1 MGAVVGMK
9 PRLLMSRRSATRA
22 AAAALGAAAAAA
34 AAAGVAVA
42 ESETDGQVAHSS
54 TRDRTHA
61 QLTP

>member
-1 MGAVVGMK
+1 MGAIVGMK

-34 AAAGVAVA
+34 AAGVAVA
-42 ESETDGQVAHSS
+42 ESETDGQVARSS
-54 TRDRTHA
+54 TRTLTHA